1 MTVSTELSHEEYT
14 GNGVTTDFDFRF
26 RIFEAKHLV
35 VSVADP
41 DGTERILTNG
51 TDYTLRGVGSYR
63 GGKVI
68 LKMPLAIGWK
78 IGIARDLPVVQETDL
93 RNQGKFFAEVHE
105 DALDYLT
112 MLIQKSLGFLS
123 LCLRKPSFI
132 SDHYDAKGN
141 KISNLGKP
149 VKDGDAVNLGTMK
162 EHISAKDKR
171 SLRVADKDIPE
182 LPNTANRAN
191 KLLSFDNN
199 GYPVVIVP
207 ESGSAAD
214 VLAELGK
221 PDGTKLIGIQPGG
234 SLQQIINYVTP
245 EQFGAIGD
253 GVYHPLSAQFN
264 SLSEAKEIYPHV
276 SSLSQSIDWAACQAA
291 ENYARNKSYVRC
303 PETAKYHFGD
313 SDYLELQS
321 NSRWQGAMT
330 SGRIPSEVNCTTMIR
345 SVPTVKPPFGR
356 DAVVRV
362 MDAADASS
370 NDEFVRGIVF
380 EGFLLTRGVP
390 RRSIVKGKGT
400 MCLHMNN
407 GINSRIDV
415 TCFGAEYGVFG
426 YCFWGTTGRV
436 QCDTCRIGFYA
447 DAITETPERHGN
459 ASGGSNTSFDIRV
472 QMDVVTFGIVLR
484 GCAYSTFTGWIEDA
498 VIGTA
503 TYDHANETA
512 IAITMLECN
521 GVNIQ
526 SVGIEE
532 WQGVFVYARRSGGDI
547 NIPYAQQYAPNN
559 ITGRRDGPYSVIS
572 SQMTPPQEQ
581 PFTLPSGDLALL
593 YMKGNTS
600 CTIKGMSGDM
610 SGSNYNNIYLINL
623 DDDAKI
629 IFQNTGV
636 YMGGN
641 FARVAPG
648 NYRSINVINDKYLIR
663 AISPSNDDFTYDYLG
678 WSMYRH
684 RDFVDGQIAAS
695 GSIKIN
701 FNSNYKF
708 IDVSAFVVAGSN
720 TSARNYGAI
729 TCSDFSKPDNI
740 TLQTGLDVSGYAL
753 RYKITLQRK

>member
-1 MTVSTELSHEEYT
+1 MKKLFDQSRGSTAHITNMLSLARSFGLHDNEVVYAKVGTKLVNIKGIYDNKTSTFWLVPELVGSELFSFSAP
-14 GNGVTTDFDFRF
+14 VLTTDKETVDLTEHNLK
-26 RIFEAKHLV
+26 FENYHIKHGY
-35 VSVADP
+35 SFSK
-41 DGTERILTNG
+41 GFEITNG
-51 TDYTLRGVGSYR
+51 TQVVNFEDYLYRWDGNLPKLVPAGSTPNSAGGVG
-63 GGKVI
+63 
-68 LKMPLAIGWK
+68 IGAW
-78 IGIARDLPVVQETDL
+78 VSV
-93 RNQGKFFAEVHE
+93 
-105 DALDYLT
+105 
-112 MLIQKSLGFLS
+112 
-123 LCLRKPSFI
+123 
-132 SDHYDAKGN
+132 
-141 KISNLGKP
+141 
-149 VKDGDAVNLGTMK
+149 GDA
-162 EHISAKDKR
+162 
-171 SLRVADKDIPE
+171 SLRTVLRE
-182 LPNTANRAN
+182 
-191 KLLSFDNN
+191 S
-199 GYPVVIVP
+199 
-207 ESGSAAD
+207 SGSSN
-214 VLAELGK
+214 
-221 PDGTKLIGIQPGG
+221 IGVYPSGNIQ
-234 SLQQIINYVTP
+234 QMFTYVTP

-253 GVYHPLSAQFN
+253 GTYHPLSARFN
-264 SLSEAKEIYPHV
+264 SLPEAREIYPHV

-291 ENYARNKSYVRC
+291 ENYARNKAYVKC

-345 SVPTVKPPFGR
+345 SVPAVKPPFGR
-356 DAVVRV
+356 DTVVRV
-362 MDAADASS
+362 MNAADSGS

-415 TCFGAEYGVFG
+415 TCFGSEYGVFG

-447 DAITETPERHGN
+447 DAITETPERHGK
-459 ASGGSNTSFDIRV
+459 ASGGSNTSFNIRV

-503 TYDHANETA
+503 TYDHINETA

-572 SQMTPPQEQ
+572 SQMIPPQEQ

-663 AISPSNDDFTYDYLG
+663 AISPSNDDVTYDYLG
-678 WSMYRH
+678 WSTYRH
-684 RDFVDGQIAAS
+684 RNFVDGQIAAN

-708 IDVSAFVVAGSN
+708 VDVSAFVVTGSN
-720 TSARNYGAI
+720 TGARNYGAI
-729 TCSDFSKPDNI
+729 TCSDFSQSDSI

-753 RYKITLQRK
+753 RYKLTLQRK